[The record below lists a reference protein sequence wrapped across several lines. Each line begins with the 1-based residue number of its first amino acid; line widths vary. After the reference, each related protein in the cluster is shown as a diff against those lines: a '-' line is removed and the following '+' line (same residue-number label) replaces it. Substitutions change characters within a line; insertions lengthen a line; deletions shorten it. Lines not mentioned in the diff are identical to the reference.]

1 MTPER
6 ILVCVPARL
15 ASTRLPNKLM
25 AQLGNQ
31 LVIDHVCERIQGIAG
46 RLRSMPTFAATQ
58 VETWVVTDA
67 EVLAERARAKGIE
80 VFLSQQQHQSG
91 SARIGEFVQSYA
103 NTSAKRS
110 TKDAAGRE
118 LPTPLNNW
126 LDRALVVNVQGDEP
140 FVDEAD
146 VCALI
151 SGFVTY
157 LRENAKTF
165 GQVPVATLVHKNSSM
180 SDFLDPSAVKVV
192 RRRDGLALYF
202 SRAPIPW
209 PRQVLG
215 TAHLGQRELVA
226 PTELP
231 PDWGFWQHLGIYV
244 YIGSYLSGYHQV
256 SVDSDLL
263 EVTEGLEQL
272 GVLSE
277 GKQIWTTEARVPS
290 LGIDTQADLDRA
302 RRLLT

>member
-25 AQLGNQ
+25 AQVGNQ
-31 LVIDHVCERIQGIAG
+31 LVIDHVCERIQGIAA
-46 RLRSMPTFAATQ
+46 RLRSMPLFAATQ

-80 VFLSQQQHQSG
+80 VFLSQQDHQSG
-91 SARIGEFVQSYA
+91 SARIGEFVRAYPSG
-103 NTSAKRS
+103 SAR
-110 TKDAAGRE
+110 RE
-118 LPTPLNNW
+118 LPSSSNNW
-126 LDRALVVNVQGDEP
+126 VDRALVVNVQGDEP

-157 LRENAKTF
+157 LNKNTQAHE
-165 GQVPVATLVHKNSSM
+165 QIPVATLVHRNRSM
-180 SDFLDPSAVKVV
+180 LDFLDPSAVKVV
-192 RRRDGLALYF
+192 RRSDGLALYF

-215 TAHLGQRELVA
+215 TAQLGERQLTA
-226 PTELP
+226 ATELP
-231 PDWGFWQHLGIYV
+231 PDWGFWQHIGIYV
-244 YIGSYLSGYHQV
+244 YVGSYLSSYHQV
-256 SVDSDLL
+256 SSDSDSL

-290 LGIDTQADLDRA
+290 FGIDTQADLDRA
-302 RRLLT
+302 RKLLT